1 MNIGSKNKRVV
12 VQSPTLTPDGMGGY
26 STVFCDV
33 ATVYASIWPVNATE
47 IIANNSSSMVASHRI
62 RMRYRSDIKAN
73 WRLKHE
79 HKYYDIVSIIDKN
92 MSHTSLELLCKVI

>member
-1 MNIGSKNKRVV
+1 MRVGDLRHRITL
-12 VQSPTLTPDGMGGY
+12 QYPTLVGDGMGGF
-26 STVFCDV
+26 STVF
-33 ATVYASIWPVNATE
+33 ATSATIWASIWPVNATE

-92 MSHTSLELLCKVI
+92 MSHTSLELLCKVT